1 VNVTALHLH
10 HAGVE
15 AGDEL
20 AVAINDACTKA
31 KVKLLRHP
39 PPHNEFGEGEV
50 IAIAALRM
58 IVKDKGANGGARV
71 LKILNNAGRMPIGAT
86 EMKAVYYFI
95 YNFSKNAGLT
105 ISDDE
110 LSETIVTKD
119 QKDWYIMAKGMR
131 EADKAV
137 TLPIGLS
144 MCWARG
150 AQAKRR
156 RAA

>member
-1 VNVTALHLH
+1 
-10 HAGVE
+10 
-15 AGDEL
+15 
-20 AVAINDACTKA
+20 
-31 KVKLLRHP
+31 
-39 PPHNEFGEGEV
+39 
-50 IAIAALRM
+50 M

-144 MCWARG
+144 IVLGARSAG
-150 AQAKRR
+150 ETEEGGMIDRESPTTTELSQELAEALDMLLSVATKSL
-156 RAA
+156 